1 MNTEITIAVAPAS
14 VASKV
19 DALYEAATA
28 KFPTYET
35 VVHRSFCE
43 SMLQAFP
50 DPQST
55 EGAQAFQYAIGEY
68 GYLTPEEIAAED
80 SESSN
85 DGICSH
91 GLDFWTCPK
100 GCFG

>member
-1 MNTEITIAVAPAS
+1 MNTEITIAEAQAS
-14 VASKV
+14 VASKI
-19 DALYEAATA
+19 DEIYEAAMA
-28 KFPTYET
+28 RFPTYET
-35 VVHRSFCE
+35 VAHRAFCE

-80 SESSN
+80 AEASV

>member
-1 MNTEITIAVAPAS
+1 MNTEITIAVAQAS
-14 VASKV
+14 VASKI
-19 DALYEAATA
+19 DEIYEAAMA
-28 KFPTYET
+28 RFPTYET
-35 VVHRSFCE
+35 VAHRAFCE
-43 SMLQAFP
+43 SML
-50 DPQST
+50 
-55 EGAQAFQYAIGEY
+55 QAFQYAIGEY

-80 SESSN
+80 AEASV